1 MWSGAWSLSIERTNG
16 RLSASFDLPAMST
29 TLTKDKPVD
38 GPHAFFGLAAGR
50 LPQAAAALLDPEK
63 GGRFVL
69 QPTERFEAE
78 LLVLQVVS
86 ESPAAAAEELARF
99 SERVAGPGARTRV
112 ATGDDPAAAIVKAVH
127 DEKADVVV
135 LGSAGMQGRKEF
147 LLGNVP
153 NRVSHNAPC
162 TVVIVDTTG
171 SRK

>member
-1 MWSGAWSLSIERTNG
+1 MPFRRKASGVRVTRVLVGTDLSPTSER
-16 RLSASFDLPAMST
+16 AVEWA
-29 TLTKDKPVD
+29 KE
-38 GPHAFFGLAAGR
+38 LA
-50 LPQAAAALLDPEK
+50 
-63 GGRFVL
+63 
-69 QPTERFEAE
+69 ERFEAE

-86 ESPAAAAEELARF
+86 DGPAAAAEELARF
-99 SERVAGPGARTRV
+99 AERVAGPQARTRV
-112 ATGDDPAAAIVKAVH
+112 ATGDDPADTIVQAARE
-127 DEKADVVV
+127 EKADVVV